1 MTDLNEILKAKA
13 EAVRAMADA
22 IGAYGKNL
30 DPRRRYLSVFAENWA
45 QAIESMV
52 PAEGETGPGPGH
64 CATCGGEHSTDGIY
78 AATAGKRITLA
89 ELTARLGLP
98 EHEQEAVFSWTGE
111 LDRNHTWWEAAVPDM
126 IEAWKNDAE
135 RIERED

>member
-52 PAEGETGPGPGH
+52 PAEGETGPGPGY

-78 AATAGKRITLA
+78 AGKRITRA

-111 LDRNHTWWEAAVPDM
+111 LDRYHTWSEDEVPDLIKM
-126 IEAWKNDAE
+126 WKNDAK
-135 RIERED
+135 RIEREG

>member
-1 MTDLNEILKAKA
+1 MTDLHEILKAKA
-13 EAVRAMADA
+13 EAVRALADA
-22 IGAYGKNL
+22 IGQRKNL
-30 DPRRRYLSVFAENWA
+30 GDSAGFLAVFAENWV
-45 QAIESMV
+45 QAIESML
-52 PAEGETGPGPGH
+52 PAESENLPGH

-135 RIERED
+135 RIEREG